1 MNYLFSIKSCS
12 GWLDVSTKYRFS
24 FLVHWFYHFWGSL
37 RIAKRLPETADNTLS
52 ACFVHTSRFTAK
64 VIRLLC
70 PMLFLNLRVSEREH
84 RVLGIPGYRVSLGSQ
99 LMPVSDPLAS
109 RSTVKRAAL
118 TKKFWPLSVW
128 GICVGTHFDSLWEG
142 RGFPV
147 STVVLF
153 GGILMILTW
162 IRVTRLLFWLVI
174 WLYFLDISNIWAVI
188 YN

>member
-1 MNYLFSIKSCS
+1 M
-12 GWLDVSTKYRFS
+12 STKYWFS

-99 LMPVSDPLAS
+99 LMPVSDPSHTQQSNVWLLRKNTGLCQCEGFVLAHIL
-109 RSTVKRAAL
+109 TAYERAED
-118 TKKFWPLSVW
+118 FLSV
-128 GICVGTHFDSLWEG
+128 
-142 RGFPV
+142 R
-147 STVVLF
+147 
-153 GGILMILTW
+153 
-162 IRVTRLLFWLVI
+162 
-174 WLYFLDISNIWAVI
+174 
-188 YN
+188 

>member
-1 MNYLFSIKSCS
+1 M
-12 GWLDVSTKYRFS
+12 STKYRFS

-118 TKKFWPLSVW
+118 TKKVWPLSV
-128 GICVGTHFDSLWEG
+128 
-142 RGFPV
+142 
-147 STVVLF
+147 
-153 GGILMILTW
+153 
-162 IRVTRLLFWLVI
+162 
-174 WLYFLDISNIWAVI
+174 
-188 YN
+188 